1 MAEINNEE
9 KITKIKYDEIIENI
23 KRCLNFYENVGF
35 VNNKYS
41 LKLANGE
48 IINIKFLMN
57 NIPHLL
63 GVNIDYLKT
72 TTKFK
77 PSNNAYEN
85 LKYFVDENYM
95 FYRMMNEG
103 KIKANLMFSKNIEKK
118 LEYFIDNI
126 RVRTDDMI
134 CIIKYDSEKTYQ
146 QTEVSDICDYY
157 IVRKT
162 QEGKNLVLGLIKND
176 QSKYPL
182 CFPVTSRCYDS
193 DEELDKFLTRV
204 AKKQELTYVNILTI
218 DNPKQ
223 IPLPYHQKFIPK
235 LEEKTKTLDIM
246 TGLSQKY
253 DSTISVGYAL
263 QFEINKAINEKNQQ
277 KMNMQILKEF
287 KNYILSGNIFDNDII
302 EQLYGEVTVDSVT
315 QDVINAYNDVL
326 VSGQLNTNNDDDNTY
341 TEITN
346 KNKELKE
353 ELEETKRLLEESKQT
368 IESQKEYIKKLEEE
382 NNIYKKSFETIEKN
396 VVKTRRLITK
406 E

>member
-302 EQLYGEVTVDSVT
+302 EQLYGEVTIDSVT

-368 IESQKEYIKKLEEE
+368 IEGQKEYIKKLEEE
-382 NNIYKKSFETIEKN
+382 NNIYKKSFEAIEKN
-396 VVKTRRLITK
+396 MVKTRKLITK

>member
-287 KNYILSGNIFDNDII
+287 RNYILSGNIFDNDII

-368 IESQKEYIKKLEEE
+368 IEGQKEYIKKLEEE
-382 NNIYKKSFETIEKN
+382 NNIYKKSFEAIEKN
-396 VVKTRRLITK
+396 MVKTRKLITK

>member
-1 MAEINNEE
+1 MAEFNNEE
-9 KITKIKYDEIIENI
+9 KITKTKYDEIIENI

-41 LKLANGE
+41 LKLASGE
-48 IINIKFLMN
+48 TLNIKFLMN

-85 LKYFVDENYM
+85 LKYFIDENYM
-95 FYRMMNEG
+95 FYRLMNEG

-118 LEYFIDNI
+118 LECFIDNI

-157 IVRKT
+157 IIRKT
-162 QEGKNLVLGLIKND
+162 QEGKNLVLGLIKSD

-182 CFPVTSRCYDS
+182 YLPVTSRCYDN

-218 DNPKQ
+218 DNPNQ
-223 IPLPYHQKFIPK
+223 IPVPYYQKFIPK
-235 LEEKTKTLDIM
+235 LEEKTKTLEIM
-246 TGLSQKY
+246 TKLSQ
-253 DSTISVGYAL
+253 
-263 QFEINKAINEKNQQ
+263 
-277 KMNMQILKEF
+277 
-287 KNYILSGNIFDNDII
+287 
-302 EQLYGEVTVDSVT
+302 
-315 QDVINAYNDVL
+315 
-326 VSGQLNTNNDDDNTY
+326 
-341 TEITN
+341 
-346 KNKELKE
+346 
-353 ELEETKRLLEESKQT
+353 
-368 IESQKEYIKKLEEE
+368 
-382 NNIYKKSFETIEKN
+382 
-396 VVKTRRLITK
+396 
-406 E
+406 

>member
-353 ELEETKRLLEESKQT
+353 ELEATKRLLEESKQT
-368 IESQKEYIKKLEEE
+368 IEGQKEYIKKLEEE
-382 NNIYKKSFETIEKN
+382 NNIYKKSFEAIEKN
-396 VVKTRRLITK
+396 MVKTRKLITK

>member
-368 IESQKEYIKKLEEE
+368 IEGQKEYIKKLEEE
-382 NNIYKKSFETIEKN
+382 NNIYKKSFEAIEKN
-396 VVKTRRLITK
+396 MVKTRKLITK

>member
-302 EQLYGEVTVDSVT
+302 EQLYGEVTIDSVT